1 MLADQGYGGLPA
13 IKCAF
18 AGKPVSMHINS
29 GNAQAPIIGRCQV
42 KRSLIALLIWV
53 TVIVMAGTWPFDNFV
68 GHAHW
73 QYIKWIPTA
82 EDIASWKYLLDI
94 GSDIVANTALFF
106 PLGYLLTRLRDNRNL
121 LSQLFFAAALG
132 GALSVGIE
140 YYQVYCHNRFPSI
153 FDVITNVAGSVFGA
167 RFAHFNT
174 AYDTTE
180 RVALSK

>member
-1 MLADQGYGGLPA
+1 MQTESATANNL
-13 IKCAF
+13 
-18 AGKPVSMHINS
+18 INRRY
-29 GNAQAPIIGRCQV
+29 QAKQ
-42 KRSLIALLIWV
+42 SLILLLTWT
-53 TVIVMAGTWPFDNFV
+53 TVIVMTGILPLHNFV

-73 QYIKWIPTA
+73 QYVKWIPTA
-82 EDIASWKYLLDI
+82 EDLASWKYLLDI
-94 GSDIVANTALFF
+94 GTDIVANTALFF

-167 RFAHFNT
+167 RFAHFKV